1 MEERFAVMPAG
12 KHLMEAVEYLKNKGY
27 KVIYMAL
34 YGAQNYN
41 LQREKSDYDYKAVV
55 VPLLKDIVFNVK
67 PVSLVEDLPFDGQV
81 DIKDIRLMVDQW
93 KKGASNFLE
102 LLYSDWYWVSP
113 DYSPMFWFRMN
124 RDNIAHANE
133 ESALKAMVG
142 MIKEKFN
149 ALDHLYPVQIEE
161 VEKYGYASKQLSH
174 EMRLL
179 AMLSR
184 FKQQDY
190 AYILNPFKGSD
201 LNMQKYWG
209 EILGVKDRQIN
220 YSAAQAK
227 NLGKRIVEEADA
239 WFAKYKE
246 EGLNFDQSVLNSM
259 DEQKFLIIKR
269 ALSDEIW
276 RDENG
281 Q

>member
-1 MEERFAVMPAG
+1 MDEKVIMPEEELMHVAV
-12 KHLMEAVEYLKNKGY
+12 KELQKKGY
-27 KVIYMAL
+27 NVIFIAL

-41 LQREKSDYDYKAVV
+41 LKRSKSDYDYKAVV
-55 VPLLKDIVFNVK
+55 VPSLRDIVFNSK
-67 PVSLVEDLPFDGQV
+67 PVSLTEVMPFDGQV
-81 DIKDIRLMVDQW
+81 DVKDIRLIVDQW
-93 KKGASNFLE
+93 KKGASNFVE
-102 LLYSDWYWVSP
+102 LLYSDWFWVNP
-113 DYSPMFWFRMN
+113 DYSPMFWFILN
-124 RDNIAHANE
+124 RDAIAHANE
-133 ESALKAMVG
+133 ESALKAIVG
-142 MIKEKFN
+142 QIKEKFN
-149 ALDHLYPVQIEE
+149 ALDHPYPVQVEE

-184 FKQQDY
+184 FKQEDY

-227 NLGKRIVEEADA
+227 DLGKRIVEEADA
-239 WFAKYKE
+239 WLAKYRE
-246 EGLNFDQSVLNSM
+246 EGLNFDQSVLDSM

-276 RDENG
+276 RNENV

>member
-1 MEERFAVMPAG
+1 MDEKVIMPEEELMHVAV
-12 KHLMEAVEYLKNKGY
+12 KELQKKGY
-27 KVIYMAL
+27 NVIFIAL

-41 LQREKSDYDYKAVV
+41 LKWSKSDYDYKAVV
-55 VPLLKDIVFNVK
+55 VPSLRDIVFNSK
-67 PVSLVEDLPFDGQV
+67 PVSLVEEMPFDGQV
-81 DIKDIRLMVDQW
+81 DVKDIRLIVDQW
-93 KKGASNFLE
+93 KKGASNFVE
-102 LLYSDWYWVSP
+102 LLYSDWFWVNP
-113 DYSPMFWFRMN
+113 DYSPMFWFILN
-124 RDNIAHANE
+124 RDAIAHANE
-133 ESALKAMVG
+133 ESALKAIVG
-142 MIKEKFN
+142 CIKEKFN
-149 ALDHLYPVQIEE
+149 ALDHPYPVQVEE

-184 FKQQDY
+184 FKQEDY

-227 NLGKRIVEEADA
+227 DLGKRIVEEADA
-239 WFAKYKE
+239 WLAKYRE
-246 EGLNFDQSVLNSM
+246 EGLNFDQSVLDSM

-276 RDENG
+276 RNENG